1 MNAPVTFV
9 PDGIGPLQLGIVIVL
24 VIVCDHVKKKKERK
38 KERKK
43 EIQAVQVTLAKQIF
57 VPNDFKM
64 SVIGRSCS
72 ICRRHFV

>member
-43 EIQAVQVTLAKQIF
+43 KIQAVQVTLAKQIF

>member
-24 VIVCDHVKKKKERK
+24 VIVCDHVKKKK

-43 EIQAVQVTLAKQIF
+43 KIQAVQVTLAKQIF

-64 SVIGRSCS
+64 SVIGRSRS

>member
-38 KERKK
+38 KEKN
-43 EIQAVQVTLAKQIF
+43 
-57 VPNDFKM
+57 PG
-64 SVIGRSCS
+64 SSSYPG
-72 ICRRHFV
+72 

>member
-1 MNAPVTFV
+1 MNAPITFV

-38 KERKK
+38 KK
-43 EIQAVQVTLAKQIF
+43 IQAVQVTLAKQIF

>member
-24 VIVCDHVKKKKERK
+24 VIVCDHVKKKKKERK

-43 EIQAVQVTLAKQIF
+43 EKN
-57 VPNDFKM
+57 PG
-64 SVIGRSCS
+64 SSSYPG
-72 ICRRHFV
+72 

>member
-24 VIVCDHVKKKKERK
+24 VIVCDHVKKKRK

-43 EIQAVQVTLAKQIF
+43 KIQAVQVTLAKQIF

>member
-24 VIVCDHVKKKKERK
+24 VIVCDHVKKERK

-43 EIQAVQVTLAKQIF
+43 KIQAVQVTLAKQIF